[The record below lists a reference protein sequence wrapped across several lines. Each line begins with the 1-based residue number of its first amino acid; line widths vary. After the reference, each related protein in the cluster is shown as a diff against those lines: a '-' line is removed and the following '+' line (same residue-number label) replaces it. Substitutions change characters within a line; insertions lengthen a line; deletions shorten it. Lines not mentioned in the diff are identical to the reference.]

1 MNHIITLSR
10 KELELELLNIYFYNF
25 EKRLSL
31 NFDNNYGKF
40 VTLESILASG
50 KSLESFLPLKYFI
63 PEYSKI
69 QLQYS
74 KIKEKIEELLSSL
87 KFETF
92 IQYKEYSIIIKF
104 RT

>member
-10 KELELELLNIYFYNF
+10 EELEIELLNIYCYNF

-31 NFDNNYGKF
+31 DFDNNYGKF
-40 VTLESILASG
+40 VTLESILISG
-50 KSLESFLPLKYFI
+50 KSEESFLPLKYFI

-74 KIKEKIEELLSSL
+74 KMKEKIEELLSSL

-92 IQYKEYSIIIKF
+92 IQYKEHSIIIKF